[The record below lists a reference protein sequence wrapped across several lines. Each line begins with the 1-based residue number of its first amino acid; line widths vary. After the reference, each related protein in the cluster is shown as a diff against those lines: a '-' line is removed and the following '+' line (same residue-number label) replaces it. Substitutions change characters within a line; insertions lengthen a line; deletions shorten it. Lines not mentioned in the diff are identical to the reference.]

1 MTEDEIKKLVSEF
14 QSVKTDKNDEIA
26 RKIDNLGIS
35 QQVSIKDPGFDI
47 VSRNDILRNTVFY
60 RITCLTYEKKFP
72 RQEAFENV
80 ITALRNS
87 DCRIIYY
94 LKGGNGHVEFYIGIS
109 SAFNNARQYH
119 INDYEDMLV
128 RAISGNFV
136 GSEIEKVDN
145 AMLDDLTDDD
155 LVFKTVMGV
164 PSRNNDNRDDISFQ
178 GVERL
183 VNVMNSGRDAN
194 IAIPQNFHLLVIWDT
209 LDLNDVR
216 EFGRQVEEL
225 YNILSIYSH
234 SSMQT
239 GMQDSVQKGSSEQK
253 GTSDSS
259 SHTLT
264 KGSSDT
270 DTKGV
275 SETESTGESTTRS
288 ESISESSGTSKST
301 SLGTS
306 NSTTRGDSSSES
318 TGITH
323 GTSEGS
329 GLSTSNT
336 KGTNK
341 SHSFTN
347 SSSSKSDCQG
357 GGENDSHTEGSSTNK
372 GTSDSTSKTDTTGK
386 SSSETSGHTSNT
398 TEGHSSNTSKTDGT
412 STGTSRNISKGTN
425 SSSSHGQSESTSDG
439 TSKSTSLSTGE
450 SHSTSASS
458 SCSVTTEFKNKKIQ
472 DILKYIDDELM
483 PRIKR
488 GVSKGMFRT
497 AVYVGAETSLNC
509 DLLCNTLMSL
519 AQGDKNFNTSI
530 YSEDFCENKK
540 GVADLQIVGG
550 EIEEGV
556 SAQSLLLNSRPVIDG
571 RVDVATWL
579 TAQEISMIAG
589 FPQKEVPGMELRE
602 QVPFGLNISA
612 DVKKDDCLAI
622 GHMKQEGCILSSQ
635 KVNLSRKELTK
646 HVFIAGTTGSGKT
659 TTCHRLLAA
668 SSGTDSSL
676 PFLVIEPAKTEYRA
690 LLESSTPGFS
700 DIIVFTVGNGNGVPF
715 RFNPL
720 EFLENENLSG
730 HIDQLKA
737 AFMASFDMDAAIP
750 NLLEQGLYRVYKIMG
765 WDVET
770 GENEYLE
777 DRHVAWNSNGIFF
790 PTLSM
795 YIDTVIDLVNEKGFD
810 DRMRDE
816 YIGSIRARLD
826 SLIEGTKG
834 VIFNTQLSVDFNDLL
849 DRQVIIEL
857 EDIKSSEDKS
867 FLMAL
872 IISRLSEALKSRH
885 RTEPKFRH
893 ITLIEEAHRLL
904 TRVMPGDSLNRKMGV
919 ELFSDLLAEIRKYGE
934 SLIIVDQIPSKLAS
948 EVLKNTNTKIIH
960 KLFSRDDKEAVGDT
974 MALDEH
980 QRNYLSRLEP
990 GEAIIFSQGWK
1001 KPVNVQVEQ
1010 IDRSTDNEDV
1020 SFEVVCKNGR
1030 NYWLEHKELFSAFFK
1045 DIDEYSL
1052 SWDDFKNISR
1062 NIRGFCTD
1070 CLENCEKT
1078 SDMHKKHSLER
1089 LAKSC
1094 SDSKLKRSL
1103 IKNALSYVCFRHYLK
1118 DCANFNY
1125 EEYRNSFARVFDKLF
1140 ADDEYIRIL
1149 KATFIS
1155 NFSGQIIMDIGKN
1168 G

>member
-1 MTEDEIKKLVSEF
+1 MTEDEIKKLLSDF
-14 QSVKTDKNDEIA
+14 QSVRSVENEGIVK
-26 RKIDNLGIS
+26 RIDNLGFS
-35 QQVSIKDPGFDI
+35 QSIPVKNVCFDT
-47 VSRNDILRNTVFY
+47 VSRNDILKNTVFY

-87 DCRIIYY
+87 NCRIIYY
-94 LKGGNGHVEFYIGIS
+94 LKGCNGHVEFYIGIC
-109 SAFNNARQYH
+109 SAFGNAGQYH
-119 INDYEDMLV
+119 INDYEDMLI

-136 GSEIEKVDN
+136 GSEVKKVDN
-145 AMLDDLTDDD
+145 AVLDGLADEDLI
-155 LVFKTVMGV
+155 FKTVMGV

-183 VNVMNSGRDAN
+183 VNVMNSGGDSKEAL
-194 IAIPQNFHLLVIWDT
+194 PQNFHLLVIWDA
-209 LDLNDVR
+209 LALNDVR

-225 YNILSIYSH
+225 YNLLSVYSH

-239 GMQDSVQKGSSEQK
+239 GIQDSIQSSTSEQK

-259 SHTLT
+259 SQSLT

-270 DTKGV
+270 ETKGI
-275 SETESTGESTTRS
+275 SETESTGESSTVS
-288 ESISESSGTSKST
+288 KSISESSGTSRST
-301 SLGTS
+301 STGTS
-306 NSTTRGDSSSES
+306 NSVTKGDSSSVALGTS
-318 TGITH
+318 H
-323 GTSEGS
+323 GTNEGS

-336 KGTNK
+336 TGKNT
-341 SHSFTN
+341 SHSFTT
-347 SSSSKSDCQG
+347 SSSSKSNCQG
-357 GGENDSHTEGSSTNK
+357 GGDSDSHTEGHSTNK
-372 GTSDSTSKTDTTGK
+372 GTSDSTSKTETTGE

-398 TEGHSSNTSKTDGT
+398 TEGQSSNNSKTEGS
-412 STGTSRNISKGTN
+412 STGTSKNLSKGTN
-425 SSSSHGQSESTSDG
+425 SSSSHGQSETTTDGKSTS
-439 TSKSTSLSTGE
+439 KSLSTGV
-450 SHSTSASS
+450 SNSSSQSS
-458 SCSVTTEFKNKKIQ
+458 SCSVTSEFKNKKIQ

-488 GVSKGMFRT
+488 GISKGMYRT

-509 DLLCNTLMSL
+509 DLLCNTMISL
-519 AQGDKNFNTSI
+519 AQGDKNFNTSFH
-530 YSEDFCENKK
+530 SEDFCENKK
-540 GVADLQIVGG
+540 GVADLRIASSKVDPGT
-550 EIEEGV
+550 
-556 SAQSLLLNSRPVIDG
+556 SAQSLLLNSRPVMNG
-571 RVDVATWL
+571 SADVATWL

-589 FPQKEVPGMELRE
+589 FPQKEVPGLELRE

-612 DVKKDDCLAI
+612 QVKQDESLVI
-622 GHMKQEGCILSSQ
+622 GRMKQEGCILSSQ
-635 KVNLSRKELTK
+635 QVNLSRKELTK

-676 PFLVIEPAKTEYRA
+676 PFMVIEPAKTEYRA
-690 LLESSTPGFS
+690 LLESSTPGFN

-750 NLLEQGLYRVYKIMG
+750 NLLEQGLYRVYEMMG
-765 WDVET
+765 WNIET
-770 GENEYLE
+770 GENEYLP
-777 DRHVAWNSNGIFF
+777 DRHVAWSSGGAFF

-795 YIDTVIDLVNEKGFD
+795 YIDTVVNLVGEKDFD
-810 DRMRDE
+810 DRMKYE

-885 RTEPKFRH
+885 RTDPEFRH
-893 ITLIEEAHRLL
+893 ITLVEEAHRLL
-904 TRVMPGDSLNRKMGV
+904 TRVMPGDSQNRKMGV

-980 QRNYLSRLEP
+980 QRNYLSKLDP

-1010 IDRSTDNEDV
+1010 IDKSTDNEDV
-1020 SFEVVCKNGR
+1020 SFEVVCRNGR
-1030 NYWLEHKELFSAFFK
+1030 RYWLEHKALFSPFFK
-1045 DIDEYSL
+1045 DVDECNL
-1052 SWDDFKNISR
+1052 NWDDFIDVSR
-1062 NIRGFCTD
+1062 NIKSFYQV
-1070 CLENCEKT
+1070 CLAESDKSSEN
-1078 SDMHKKHSLER
+1078 HKYRSLKR
-1089 LAKSC
+1089 LESSC
-1094 SDSKLKRSL
+1094 KDAKLKRSL
-1103 IKNALSYVCFRHYLK
+1103 IKGAFSDICLRCCLFQDNDFDYNEYKKS
-1118 DCANFNY
+1118 FNK
-1125 EEYRNSFARVFDKLF
+1125 VFDVEFKEDDYTSILGGRFRELF
-1140 ADDEYIRIL
+1140 VAELVRQ
-1149 KATFIS
+1149 K
-1155 NFSGQIIMDIGKN
+1155 
-1168 G
+1168 